1 VRGRLGCCN
10 GAPGMMESKR
20 MHRIILA
27 LLLASLTPCS
37 ATVVS
42 DHNQGET
49 AAPVRT
55 GKERLSDK
63 ASDEQRTND
72 CKVPPIKRTR
82 SRPTS
87 CR

>member
-1 VRGRLGCCN
+1 
-10 GAPGMMESKR
+10 MMESKP

-27 LLLASLTPCS
+27 FLLASLTPCS
-37 ATVVS
+37 ATLAAYH
-42 DHNQGET
+42 DEAAT

-72 CKVPPIKRTR
+72 CKVPPMKRTR